1 MPNRLSNS
9 SDVGSPGKRYKNAP
23 ITEAVIEI
31 RVLPH
36 ESMKR
41 SSIESLIETLKS
53 DFPKQ
58 VPMRMVRMGMTL
70 PGQPEGG
77 LSLSS
82 SEQAIGFR
90 LAKADDSRILQVRR
104 NGLAYS
110 HMAPYTQWS
119 IFRSEAR
126 PLWEKYRTAFPGA
139 KLDRCGLRY
148 INRIDVPSQ
157 KVELEHY
164 LRLYPEVPKSL
175 PQQDVIGMVM
185 SLQMPQ
191 KDIECMAAI
200 NQAQVEPPKPG
211 HVSFVLDIDLFR
223 HGIGD
228 WGDSD
233 VWAYLE
239 KLRDRKNVIF
249 EGCITDR
256 TRELIDR

>member
-1 MPNRLSNS
+1 M
-9 SDVGSPGKRYKNAP
+9 GTAGKRYKSAP

-31 RVLPH
+31 RVVPQ

-41 SSIESLIETLKS
+41 SSIESLIETLKP

-58 VPMRMVRMGMTL
+58 APMRMVRMGMTF

-77 LSLSS
+77 LNVSS

-90 LAKADDSRILQVRR
+90 LAKADDSRVLQLRR
-104 NGLAYS
+104 DGLAYS
-110 HMAPYTQWS
+110 HMAPYSEWS
-119 IFRSEAR
+119 VFKSEAR
-126 PLWEKYRTAFPGA
+126 PLWERYRSTFPDA
-139 KLDRCGLRY
+139 KLNRCGLRY
-148 INRIDVPSQ
+148 INRIDVPGK

-175 PQQDVIGMVM
+175 PQQDLIGLVM

-191 KDIECMAAI
+191 EDIECMAAI
-200 NQAQVEPPKPG
+200 NQAQVEPAIAG
-211 HVSFVLDIDLFR
+211 HLSFVLDIDLFR

-228 WGDSD
+228 WSDSEA
-233 VWAYLE
+233 WAYFE